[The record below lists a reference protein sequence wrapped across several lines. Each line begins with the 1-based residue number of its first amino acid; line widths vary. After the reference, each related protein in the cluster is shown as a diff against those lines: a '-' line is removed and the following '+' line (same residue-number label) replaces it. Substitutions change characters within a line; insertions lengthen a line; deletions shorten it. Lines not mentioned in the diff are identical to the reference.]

1 MSFYGTEGEFYS
13 PREAGEFTR
22 RYREAKI
29 NPIEGGFIG
38 REKLQA
44 ILDQDGCMGIRVYL
58 GLDEDNSMNLVFVG
72 ADAEQNDIMNVIV
85 ERIPKCPPNCSSLN
99 ELNS

>member
-1 MSFYGTEGEFYS
+1 MTFDGTEGEFYT

-22 RYREAKI
+22 RYRLANI
-29 NPIEGGFIG
+29 NPIHGGFIG
-38 REKLQA
+38 REKIEK
-44 ILDQDGCMGIRVYL
+44 ILENDDCMGIRVYL
-58 GLDEDNSMNLVFVG
+58 GLDEDNTMNFVFVG
-72 ADAEQNDIMNVIV
+72 TDAEQNDIMNVIV